1 MAGILCGMVL
11 WQAGK
16 TYSDSVDAAGVSV
29 SRARGALD
37 KLDLWRR
44 VYTCI
49 RVSDALLRVAART
62 KEDEGEWILEMKA
75 MSLLTAR
82 CVSA

>member
-1 MAGILCGMVL
+1 MAGILCCMVL

-16 TYSDSVDAAGVSV
+16 TYSDSVDAAGGSV

-37 KLDLWRR
+37 KLDLRRR
-44 VYTCI
+44 VYTCSV

-62 KEDEGEWILEMKA
+62 KEDEGEW
-75 MSLLTAR
+75 SLR
-82 CVSA
+82 

>member
-1 MAGILCGMVL
+1 MAAILCGMVL

-37 KLDLWRR
+37 KLDL
-44 VYTCI
+44 
-49 RVSDALLRVAART
+49 
-62 KEDEGEWILEMKA
+62 
-75 MSLLTAR
+75 
-82 CVSA
+82 